1 MFFFFFLITAI
12 GKETKT
18 AVETQTSLLTAKNQT
33 YRWRTNLESITVST
47 RGLAPVVH
55 EDRWPYR
62 VGRPCVLLQWELS

>member
-1 MFFFFFLITAI
+1 MFITAT

-33 YRWRTNLESITVST
+33 YRWRTNLESITVSA

-55 EDRWPYR
+55 EDR
-62 VGRPCVLLQWELS
+62 